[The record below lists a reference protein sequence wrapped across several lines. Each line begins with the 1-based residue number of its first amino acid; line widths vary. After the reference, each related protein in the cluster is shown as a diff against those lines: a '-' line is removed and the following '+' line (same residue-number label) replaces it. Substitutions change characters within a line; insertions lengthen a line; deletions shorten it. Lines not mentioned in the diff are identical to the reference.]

1 MGGAHAALSR
11 CADTRKTAATDHD
24 GSSMLRDIGMCVL
37 FIVGATLVMW
47 LGFMVVYSKLPV
59 PSKWR
64 VVVLSLSHT
73 IAIQRM
79 EKLV

>member
-1 MGGAHAALSR
+1 M
-11 CADTRKTAATDHD
+11 
-24 GSSMLRDIGMCVL
+24 L

-64 VVVLSLSHT
+64 VVVYMISLSHT